1 MFERLMSIFKSMF
14 NKGMAKM
21 ETPEVLAEQAEME
34 LESNFKKIS
43 ESLTSSMANEKML
56 EQKVKKAQEDLAL
69 WEKRAMQA
77 VQQNND
83 DMARQCLAKKQET
96 AQSLESLESQL
107 AEQKRSVAM
116 TKERFNEIQ
125 QKLKEFRSKK
135 NEILA
140 RAKASDS
147 ITEANKLLG
156 GTGSTGL
163 SSMDKL
169 EKKIAEKEAMS
180 QAVREMSGIS
190 KVDDEFKEWDK
201 KAGLDDELARLKANV
216 SGASGPRLIEAKE
229 PAAAATNHTQV
240 DANLPMIVDVEEVR
254 STEDEK
260 K

>member
-43 ESLTSSMANEKML
+43 ESLTTSMANEKML
-56 EQKVKKAQEDLAL
+56 DKKVQKAQEELAL

-83 DMARQCLAKKQET
+83 EIARQCLSKKQEL
-96 AQSLESLESQL
+96 AQTLSSLEAQL
-107 AEQKRSVAM
+107 TEQRNTIAM
-116 TKERFNEIQ
+116 TKERFAEIQ
-125 QKLKEFRSKK
+125 KKLQEFRSKK
-135 NEILA
+135 SEILA
-140 RAKASDS
+140 RAKASDT

-156 GTGSTGL
+156 TGGSAGM

-169 EKKIAEKEAMS
+169 EQKIAEKEAMS
-180 QAVREMSGIS
+180 QAVREMSGMS
-190 KVDDEFKEWDK
+190 KTETDFKEWDK
-201 KAGLDDELARLKANV
+201 QAGLEDELLKLKANV
-216 SGASGPRLIEAKE
+216 AGSSGPRLIAASEA
-229 PAAAATNHTQV
+229 PAKTQV
-240 DANLPMIVDVEEVR
+240 DANLPMIVDVEEVK
-254 STEDEK
+254 SADEEK